1 MKRYFGR
8 RGGFTMVELLIIL
21 ALLLLLLAFLLPA
34 VARLREAS
42 GRAQAMNNQKQ
53 ISLGLHSFHDSFRK
67 LPPAFDK
74 PDFGNFQIPGSVH
87 VFLLPFVE
95 QDNVFQ
101 QYQMNQ
107 AEAGNALIPTFVSPM
122 DPSLK
127 DEKNGVQNH
136 AANLRFFADSGLKTK
151 HDADMPAPKA
161 TEPGNTTFVMV
172 TDGLSNTV
180 WYATKYAFCGNGG
193 SRYASPPNKITA
205 AFFGQNHAQ
214 EKAGLG
220 AKATFQVM
228 PSDKEC
234 LCTPL
239 LAQSFEKQGIIAGLA
254 DGSVR
259 FLTAEMSAE
268 TWNRLLH
275 PTDGLPLGSDF

>member
-1 MKRYFGR
+1 
-8 RGGFTMVELLIIL
+8 
-21 ALLLLLLAFLLPA
+21 
-34 VARLREAS
+34 ARVRENS
-42 GRAQAMNNQKQ
+42 GRVQAMNNQKQ
-53 ISLGLHSFHDSFRK
+53 ISLGLHSFHDSFKRF
-67 LPPAFDK
+67 PPAFDK
-74 PDFGNFQIPGSVH
+74 PNFGNFQIAGSVH
-87 VFLLPFVE
+87 VFILPFVE

-107 AEAGNALIPTFVSPM
+107 AEAGNAIIPTFASTM

-136 AANLRFFADSGLKTK
+136 AANLRVFADSGLKTK
-151 HDADMPAPKA
+151 HDADMPPPKA
-161 TEPGNTTFVMV
+161 TEPGNTTFAMV

-193 SRYASPPNKITA
+193 SRYASPPNKVTA

-214 EKAGLG
+214 EKAGPAS
-220 AKATFQVM
+220 AKAAFQLM

-239 LAQSFEKQGIIAGLA
+239 LAQSFEKQGLIAGFA

-259 FLTAEMSAE
+259 FLSAE
-268 TWNRLLH
+268 GSADSWNRLLH
-275 PTDGLPLGSDF
+275 PSDGLVVGIDF